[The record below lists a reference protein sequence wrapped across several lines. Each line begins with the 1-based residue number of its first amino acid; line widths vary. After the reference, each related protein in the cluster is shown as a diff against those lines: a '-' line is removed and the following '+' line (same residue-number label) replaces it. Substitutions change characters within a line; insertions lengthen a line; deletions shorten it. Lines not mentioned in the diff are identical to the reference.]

1 MNYYIGADLGTS
13 ALKMLLVDEKGNIL
27 NSVTNSYEVNY
38 PKSGWSEQEPKDWWN
53 AFLKGIKELISS
65 VDAEKI
71 KGISVAS
78 QMHGLVVLDRNDNII
93 RPAILWNDGRSSKET
108 EYLNNIMARTYVC

>member
-38 PKSGWSEQEPKDWWN
+38 PKSGWSE
-53 AFLKGIKELISS
+53 
-65 VDAEKI
+65 
-71 KGISVAS
+71 
-78 QMHGLVVLDRNDNII
+78 
-93 RPAILWNDGRSSKET
+93 
-108 EYLNNIMARTYVC
+108 